1 MKKIT
6 CRVIIVPECVM
17 NVCYLRKGD
26 LEDLGRVVTSALRQK
41 KWNERERVRR
51 WEAVEKK
58 KMAEWGLTA
67 LQKYIIKQK
76 YELHVTSNV
85 Y

>member
-17 NVCYLRKGD
+17 NVCNLRKGD

-41 KWNERERVRR
+41 NGTRERESGDER
-51 WEAVEKK
+51 
-58 KMAEWGLTA
+58 L
-67 LQKYIIKQK
+67 
-76 YELHVTSNV
+76 
-85 Y
+85 